1 MSTQAQAPRPY
12 ADERIARIVEQA
24 KAEGM
29 QVYTFNK
36 ASGGKIEQVWITD
49 GVHIASL
56 STRDIICIGTSTVH
70 KGAEGIGT
78 GFGIHTS
85 DEHTVDLEAVKQA
98 MHISAPHWATPK
110 QRAAVRKYASW
121 EEYTTRNNW
130 TTYTQL

>member
-1 MSTQAQAPRPY
+1 MSTQAQPPRPY
-12 ADERIARIVEQA
+12 ADERIGEIVEQA
-24 KAEGM
+24 KAEGLK
-29 QVYTFNK
+29 VYTFDK
-36 ASGGKIEQVWITD
+36 ADRGKIQQVWITD

-70 KGAEGIGT
+70 KGAEDIGT

-85 DEHTVDLEAVKQA
+85 DEHNVDLEAVKQA
-98 MHISAPHWATPK
+98 MRINAPSWATPK

-121 EEYTTRNNW
+121 EEYANRNNW